1 MTEAGVI
8 TLKGNEG
15 RSFVRQDVIG
25 VLDIGTT
32 KMCCLIGRS
41 RPETGLEL
49 LGASYQLAE
58 GLKAGEIVDVEAVE
72 ASILAV
78 VHEAEQQAGETLR
91 EVILGVAAGRPSSKR
106 TVVDVDLGGRG
117 VTTSDLSRALRDA
130 EKRVS
135 EAEQACLHAVP
146 VEITLDDSQPLKDP
160 RGMIGRR
167 LSVETLLIEVAAAPL
182 HNIVAAVERCHL
194 EVAGVVANAY
204 AAGLASLSEEEMS
217 LGALVLDLGGGVTG
231 AARFS
236 GGKLQEILSLPVGA
250 HHVTQDLAF
259 GLSIG
264 RDQAERLKTL
274 YGSALEHAGDSHERI
289 EVPGIG
295 DPTAPPSQIVT
306 RAKLTEIIR
315 PRVEETFQLVRE
327 QLGDRMPP
335 LAGRR
340 LVLTGGGSQLEGTI
354 ELAEEVFDMPTRL
367 GRARPLNGRTQFDD
381 LSAATTA
388 AGLLQWTGRDDGGL
402 AYRSPRPTPP
412 LTAKL
417 AKFGQWLRENF

>member
-8 TLKGNEG
+8 TLKGKED
-15 RSFVRQDVIG
+15 RPFVRQDTIG
-25 VLDIGTT
+25 VLDIGST
-32 KMCCLIGRS
+32 KMCCLVGRS
-41 RPETGLEL
+41 RPGAELEL

-91 EVILGVAAGRPSSKR
+91 DVVLGVTAGRPVSKR
-106 TVVDVDLGGRG
+106 TVVDVELGGRA
-117 VTTSDLSRALRDA
+117 VTSSDLSRALSEA
-130 EKRVS
+130 EKRIH
-135 EAEQACLHAVP
+135 EAEQACLHAIP
-146 VEITLDDSQPLKDP
+146 VEMTLDGGQPLKDP

-167 LSVETLLIEVAAAPL
+167 LSVETLLVEVAAAPL
-182 HNIVAAVERCHL
+182 RNLVAAVERCHL
-194 EVAGVVANAY
+194 DVVGVVANAY
-204 AAGLASLSEEEMS
+204 AAGLASLSEEEMA

-250 HHVTQDLAF
+250 QHVTQDLAF

-315 PRVEETFQLVRE
+315 PRVEEVFHIVRE

-354 ELAEEVFDMPTRL
+354 ELAEEVFDMPARL
-367 GRARPLNGRTQFDD
+367 GRARPLSGRTQFDD

-388 AGLLQWTGRDDGGL
+388 AGLLLWTGRDDGGL
-402 AYRSPRPTPP
+402 TYRSPRPT
-412 LTAKL
+412 
-417 AKFGQWLRENF
+417 